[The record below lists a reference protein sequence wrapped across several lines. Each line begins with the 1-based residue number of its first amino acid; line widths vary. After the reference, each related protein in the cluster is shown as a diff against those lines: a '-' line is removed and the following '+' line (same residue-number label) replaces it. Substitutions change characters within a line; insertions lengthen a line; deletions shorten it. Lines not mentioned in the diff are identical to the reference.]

1 MGSVLFGTAAT
12 GSSGGSDSRGDG
24 LAPDAQKANI
34 FDPSA
39 IKAVLDLATVQALR
53 KTYEEDHTHSNL
65 KLAIGFLAC
74 LVGIAAYVYP
84 ISFPDNKQF
93 LKWCVILY
101 FAFSSLIQAIS
112 TVFFRDVIF
121 VTQAKSFPSE
131 KDHFYIRVISKLPR
145 YETKYSLIFTA
156 ILNDKP
162 HGFERSFDI
171 QKYFDAEGYFYEKRY
186 GSEVENFVRD
196 TVKNAGK
203 KKAQ

>member
-1 MGSVLFGTAAT
+1 LFGTAA
-12 GSSGGSDSRGDG
+12 GSGKSSGTSDGPS
-24 LAPDAQKANI
+24 PDAQKANI

-53 KTYEEDHTHSNL
+53 KTHEEDHTHSNL

-84 ISFPDNKQF
+84 IPFPENKQF

-121 VTQAKSFPSE
+121 VTQAKPYPSA
-131 KDHFYIRVISKLPR
+131 KDVFYVRVTSKLPR
-145 YETKYSLIFTA
+145 YETKYSLTFTA

-162 HGFERSFDI
+162 EAFERSFDI
-171 QKYFDAEGYFYEKRY
+171 QDYFDAEGYFYEKRY
-186 GSEVENFVRD
+186 GFEVENFVRD
-196 TVKNAGK
+196 TLKNASK

>member
-145 YETKYSLIFTA
+145 YETKYSLTFTA

-196 TVKNAGK
+196 MVKNAGK